1 MFTLFQPPP
10 GESKLAGQEW
20 IPGFATPS
28 GPLTTLLSAM
38 NGYDPFTGKPMHDPT
53 DTQWDKLVN
62 TGKAVYNT
70 MAPAA
75 VNANFWKN
83 VGDLAAGV
91 TGPTGVE
98 KSSLFLARNLGG
110 LGLYQ
115 FNVDE
120 SAFYQRKEVKNI
132 KRDFDTAIAKAKR
145 LEYSKGYPD
154 YEALDA
160 ELNDLRTR
168 MQEQIAKARGEE

>member
-1 MFTLFQPPP
+1 
-10 GESKLAGQEW
+10 
-20 IPGFATPS
+20 
-28 GPLTTLLSAM
+28 
-38 NGYDPFTGKPMHDPT
+38 
-53 DTQWDKLVN
+53 
-62 TGKAVYNT
+62 

-83 VGDLAAGV
+83 VGDLAEGA

-120 SAFYQRKEVKNI
+120 SAFYQRNEVKKL
-132 KRDFDTAIAKAKR
+132 KREFNTAIAKAKR
-145 LEYSKGYPD
+145 AEYSKGYPD

-160 ELNDLRTR
+160 ELDDLRTR
-168 MQEQIAKARGEE
+168 LQEEIAKARGEE